1 MSSKGLVVVKLAEPA
16 SRERMEAIRSVLG
29 DLELEH
35 RLGMPIIVADPG
47 MDIQIQ
53 TDASPLLQQLIHL
66 QKENNNLL
74 SMLIDSLDDG
84 EEEMEPEIPTSYL
97 NGAPIR

>member
-1 MSSKGLVVVKLAEPA
+1 MSEQT
-16 SRERMEAIRSVLG
+16 ETN
-29 DLELEH
+29 EL
-35 RLGMPIIVADPG
+35 LK
-47 MDIQIQ
+47 
-53 TDASPLLQQLIHL
+53 QLIHL

-84 EEEMEPEIPTSYL
+84 EEEMEPDIPTSYL